1 MRLSSIF
8 AIAGTFLVAFIL
20 CLFAAGFAVGVIEE
34 SSRNAVRDT
43 LDEAGMT
50 WTEVDADGLQVFLA
64 GTAPSEATR
73 FKALSIAGT
82 VVESARVIDQMLIED
97 SADIAPPRFSVEIL
111 RNDSGLSLIGLI
123 PASTDREA
131 LLDDVRKVAGDETVT
146 DLLETADYPEPETW
160 EDALDY
166 AVDTLDLLPRAKIS
180 VDAMRVEIV
189 AMADSDQDKS
199 NLETQL
205 ARRLPDDVRLALDI
219 SAPRPVRTP
228 FTLRYLLE
236 DGAGRF
242 DACSADTEE
251 ARDRILSAAGRAG
264 LADKAKC
271 TLALGVPS
279 PEWATAAEMA
289 IDALARL
296 GGGAVTFSDADI
308 TLIAAQGTAQDRFDD
323 VVGGLETNLPEVF
336 ALNAVLPRPATD
348 EPATVPEFVAT
359 LSPEGLVLLRGR
371 LDSAR
376 TRVTVDSF
384 ARARFSSDAVNMTAR
399 VAEDLPKGWT
409 TRVLAGIEALAFL
422 SNGAVTVTP
431 DEIAVTGNTGKPEAS
446 ADIAALFARK
456 IGETAQFD
464 IDVTYREAL
473 DPVAS
478 LPTPEECEQ
487 KIAEVQSTRKITFEP
502 GETTID
508 ASGAEIMDDIAEIL
522 KQCGEIRM
530 EIGGHTDSQGR
541 EVMNQQLSQARAQ
554 SILNELRARRVLTSA
569 ITAKG
574 YGESRPIADNGTED
588 GREAN
593 RRIEFKV
600 IRPEPIA
607 EEQTTLEAL
616 EAEAQKEDPAGDNAE
631 AGTEEEDTGD
641 EQN

>member
-1 MRLSSIF
+1 MRLSSLF
-8 AIAGTFLVAFIL
+8 AIAGTFLVAFVL
-20 CLFAAGFAVGVIEE
+20 CLFAARFSVGVIEE
-34 SSRNAVRDT
+34 GSRNAVRNT

-97 SADIAPPRFSVEIL
+97 SAGIAPPRFSVEIL
-111 RNDSGLSLIGLI
+111 RNESGLSLIGLI
-123 PASTDREA
+123 PASTDRDE
-131 LLDDVRKVAGDETVT
+131 LLADVADHAEGETVT
-146 DLLETADYPEPETW
+146 DLLEIADYPEPATW
-160 EDALDY
+160 RAALDY
-166 AVDTLDLLPRAKIS
+166 AVDMLDILPRSKIS
-180 VDAMRVEIV
+180 VDAERIEIV
-189 AMADSDQDKS
+189 AMADSATHKK

-205 ARRLPDDVRLALDI
+205 ARRLPDDVGLALDI

-236 DGAGRF
+236 DGQGKF
-242 DACSADTEE
+242 DACSADTEA

-264 LADKAKC
+264 LAGKTQC
-271 TLALGVPS
+271 VLALGVPS
-279 PEWATAAEMA
+279 PQWAAASEMA

-296 GGGAVTFSDADI
+296 GGGTLTFSDADI
-308 TLIAAQGTAQDRFDD
+308 SLIAAQDTPQGKFDE
-323 VVGGLETNLPEVF
+323 VIGRLETTLPEVF
-336 ALNAVLPRPATD
+336 ALKAVLPKPEVD
-348 EPATVPEFVAT
+348 EPAIVPEFVAT
-359 LSPEGLVLLRGR
+359 LSPEGLVLIRGR
-371 LDSAR
+371 LGSAR
-376 TRVTVDSF
+376 ARETVDSF
-384 ARARFSSDAVNMTAR
+384 ARARFSSDAVNMAAR
-399 VAEDLPKGWT
+399 VVDGLPKGWT
-409 TRVLAGIEALAFL
+409 TRVLSGIEALAFL

-431 DEIAVTGNTGKPEAS
+431 DNIVVSGNTGKPDAS
-446 ADIAALFARK
+446 AEIAALFAQK
-456 IGETAQFD
+456 LGETELFD

-478 LPTPEECEQ
+478 LPTPEECEAA
-487 KIAEVQSTRKITFEP
+487 IAEVQTSRKINFEP

-508 ASGAEIMDDIAEIL
+508 ANGAAIMDDIADIL
-522 KQCGEIRM
+522 SECGEIRM

-569 ITAKG
+569 LTAKG
-574 YGESRPIADNGTED
+574 YGESQPIADNDTEE

-593 RRIEFKV
+593 RRIEFRV

-616 EAEAQKEDPAGDNAE
+616 EDDAQKEDPEQTDSE
-631 AGTEEEDTGD
+631 AGAEVEDTGD
-641 EQN
+641 EQD